1 MMPSRPWRAAA
12 QLAPAAITTAAALT
26 VPAASA
32 AAASPSWQLTNEF
45 ASRPVC
51 FTTAGGTSD
60 LAIDLNGN
68 WSTPINI
75 GASGLAAGISV
86 AGTTLIDFYYG
97 TDGTDTGSYTTPPI
111 PAGWSNGTGP
121 VRVVPQPDPQS
132 YTLDAEGYVDVK
144 AAAGLPANS
153 SFNIMLWAN
162 DGTTKQTE
170 TVTVT
175 IMSSCKRHY

>member
-1 MMPSRPWRAAA
+1 VA
-12 QLAPAAITTAAALT
+12 

-32 AAASPSWQLTNEF
+32 SAASPSWQLINEY

-60 LAIDLNGN
+60 LAIDLNGS

-75 GASGLAAGISV
+75 GASGRPAGVSL

-97 TDGTDTGSYTTPPI
+97 TDGIDTLSYTTPPI

-132 YTLDAEGYVDVK
+132 YTLDAEGYVAV
-144 AAAGLPANS
+144 AVPSGLQANS
-153 SFNIMLWAN
+153 SFTITLWAN
-162 DGTTKQTE
+162 DGTTTQTE
-170 TVTVT
+170 SVPVV
-175 IMSSCKRHY
+175 IKASCKRHY